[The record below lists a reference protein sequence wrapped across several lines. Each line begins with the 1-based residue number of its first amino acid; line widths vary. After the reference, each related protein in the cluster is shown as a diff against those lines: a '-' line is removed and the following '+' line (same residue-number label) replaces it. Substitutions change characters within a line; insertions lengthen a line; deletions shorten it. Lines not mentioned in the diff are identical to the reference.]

1 LAYVGQIMQ
10 TRDALRPSRKSTMRT
25 VSELQQRLVP
35 ELIEVLSRRYTIL
48 RTISLLM
55 PIGRRVLA
63 KEMDT
68 TERKLRSEVEFLR
81 EQGFIA
87 TSSLGMILTSQGQQL
102 VEELDVYMRELHDLS
117 EAESTLARHL
127 RLERVIAVPGDSDKS
142 ELVQQDMGRAAAQYL
157 KSILA
162 QDMVLA
168 VSGGTTLA
176 AVATALIPANFHGAL
191 TVVPARGG
199 MGEDLGKQAGSIAAK
214 IAAKLNANY
223 RLLHLPDSLGAKA
236 AAVVAQEPEIREVL
250 EVVRSASI
258 LLLGIGEARAMAKR
272 RNLRPDQVMLL
283 DRVGAVG
290 ETFGYYFN
298 RQGEIVYVTPST
310 GLKLEHIKR
319 IGHVIAVAGGS
330 SKAEAMLAVLSYD
343 FPATTLV
350 TDEGALVAMLSYI
363 ERRGGPLVSLR

>member
-1 LAYVGQIMQ
+1 MAYVGQIMQ

-350 TDEGALVAMLSYI
+350 TDEGALVAMLSYSI
-363 ERRGGPLVSLR
+363 LSVIPTS